1 MSVVLTTAAPSMLS
15 ITPPAIARALRNLVR
30 APGPLISSLMQS
42 IFFLTIY
49 SGQLENVGAGFL
61 TDRPFIAFLL
71 PLILMTGAAT
81 TAAAAGGM
89 VLHDLQNGYLH
100 RLQLASGR
108 IVPFLLG
115 PWVATVLAIALQ
127 TALTMGFA
135 ALFGYRPH
143 DLGAFIGIL
152 GLMTGFGAAVAIIS
166 ILAALQFRAASAT
179 GAVTLVF
186 FGLSFFT
193 GFFAPVDQLS
203 GWMGLIAQFNPLT
216 YIVEFARSIEAGLPA
231 AQPALALGFI
241 GTIALLGMIRCALA
255 LKMDRRTR

>member
-1 MSVVLTTAAPSMLS
+1 MPATTVTAAPSMLL
-15 ITPPAIARALRNLVR
+15 ITPPAIVRAVRNLIR
-30 APGPLISSLMQS
+30 APGPLISSLLQS

-61 TDRPFIAFLL
+61 SDRPFIAFLL

-89 VLHDLQNGYLH
+89 VLNDLQTGYLD

-115 PWVATVLAIALQ
+115 PWVATVAAIALQ
-127 TALTMGFA
+127 TLLTMGFA

-143 DLGAFIGIL
+143 DLGAVAGITL
-152 GLMTGFGAAVAIIS
+152 LMTGFGAAVAIIS
-166 ILAALQFRAASAT
+166 MLAALRFRGTSAT

-203 GWMGLIAQFNPLT
+203 GWMGFIARFNPLT
-216 YIVEFARSIEAGLPA
+216 YVVELARGVEAGLPVD
-231 AQPALALGFI
+231 QSALAVGFI
-241 GTIALLGMIRCALA
+241 VAIAVLGLIGCALTLNGA
-255 LKMDRRTR
+255 RKTR